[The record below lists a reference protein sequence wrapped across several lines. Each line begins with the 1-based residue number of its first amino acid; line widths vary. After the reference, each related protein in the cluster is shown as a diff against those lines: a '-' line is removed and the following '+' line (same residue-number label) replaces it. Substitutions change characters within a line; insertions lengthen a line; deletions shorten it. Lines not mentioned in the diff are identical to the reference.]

1 MKPLDTNTQAK
12 KANIKNDTV
21 FIQSVLT
28 HYKAHGRHDLVWRKK
43 ISAYRILVS
52 EIMLQQTQVSRVVP
66 KFELWMKRYPTLSAL
81 SKASLAD
88 ILKLWQGLGYQRR
101 AKALFEV
108 AQTSQSIP
116 KTYDKLL
123 MLKGIGPYTA
133 SAVCA
138 FAYNI
143 FPEKLLET
151 NIRTALIE
159 EFHLPAMP
167 AHAGQAGQGVVKV
180 HDGLLYDDLN
190 RLNHHLLV
198 QDIGAREW
206 YYALMD
212 YGAHLKTLR
221 ISHNEKSSHYT
232 KQTPYE
238 GSSRQLRAKVLF
250 AVTHH
255 EKLPQDERLESVI
268 NQLTKEGYII
278 KKGRGYSVV

>member
-1 MKPLDTNTQAK
+1 MKRSDINTLAK
-12 KANIKNDTV
+12 KAHTKNDTV

-28 HYKAHGRHDLVWRKK
+28 HYKLHGRHDLVWRKK

-81 SKASLAD
+81 SKASLTD

-108 AQTSQSIP
+108 AQTTRVIP
-116 KTYDKLL
+116 KAYEELL
-123 MLKGIGPYTA
+123 TLKGIGPYTA

-159 EFHLPAMP
+159 AFHQSAT
-167 AHAGQAGQGVVKV
+167 KV

-190 RLNHHLLV
+190 RLNHHPLV
-198 QDIGAREW
+198 QSIGAREW

-212 YGAHLKTLR
+212 YGAYLKTLR
-221 ISHNEKSSHYT
+221 VSHNSKSAHYT

-238 GSSRQLRAKVLF
+238 GSARQFRAKVLF
-250 AVTHH
+250 AITHR
-255 EKLPQDERLESVI
+255 EKLPHDERLESI
-268 NQLTKEGYII
+268 ISQLTKEGYIV
-278 KKGRGYSVV
+278 KKGKGYCVV

>member
-1 MKPLDTNTQAK
+1 MDDRK
-12 KANIKNDTV
+12 
-21 FIQSVLT
+21 FINKVLR
-28 HYKAHGRHDLVWRKK
+28 HYKVSGRHTLLWRRKVTP
-43 ISAYRILVS
+43 YRILVS

-66 KFELWMKRYPTLSAL
+66 KFELWMKRYPTLSRL
-81 SKASLAD
+81 SKASLSD

-108 AQTSQSIP
+108 AQTSKSIP
-116 KTYDKLL
+116 KTYGELL

-159 EFHLPAMP
+159 AFH
-167 AHAGQAGQGVVKV
+167 QGTTKV
-180 HDGLLYDDLN
+180 HDGVLHDDLA
-190 RLNHHLLV
+190 RLNHHSLV
-198 QDIGAREW
+198 KNLGAREW

-221 ISHNEKSSHYT
+221 VSHNSKSAHYT

-238 GSSRQLRAKVLF
+238 GSARQLRAKVLF
-250 AVTHH
+250 AITHR

-278 KKGRGYSVV
+278 KKGKGYVVV

>member
-1 MKPLDTNTQAK
+1 MKRSDTNTQAK
-12 KANIKNDTV
+12 KAHTKNDTV

-43 ISAYRILVS
+43 ITAYRILVS

-66 KFELWMKRYPTLSAL
+66 KFELWVKRYPTLSAL
-81 SKASLAD
+81 SKASLTD

-108 AQTSQSIP
+108 AQTSHAIP
-116 KTYDKLL
+116 KSYDELL
-123 MLKGIGPYTA
+123 ALKGIGPYTA

-159 EFHLPAMP
+159 AFH
-167 AHAGQAGQGVVKV
+167 QGVTKV
-180 HDGLLYDDLN
+180 HDGVLYDDLN
-190 RLNHHLLV
+190 RLNHHPLV
-198 QDIGAREW
+198 QDTGAREW

-221 ISHNEKSSHYT
+221 VSHNKKSAHYT

-250 AVTHH
+250 AITHH
-255 EKLPQDERLESVI
+255 EKLPHDERLQSVI
-268 NQLTKEGYII
+268 DQLTKEGYII
-278 KKGRGYSVV
+278 KKGKGYVIV

>member
-1 MKPLDTNTQAK
+1 MKRSDTNTQAK
-12 KANIKNDTV
+12 KANTKNDTV
-21 FIQSVLT
+21 FIRSVLT

-81 SKASLAD
+81 SKASLTD

-108 AQTSQSIP
+108 AQTSKSIS
-116 KTYDKLL
+116 KSYEELL
-123 MLKGIGPYTA
+123 ALKGIGPYTA

-138 FAYNI
+138 FAYNV

-159 EFHLPAMP
+159 EFH
-167 AHAGQAGQGVVKV
+167 QGTTKV

-190 RLNHHLLV
+190 RLNHHPLV
-198 QDIGAREW
+198 QSTGAREW

-212 YGAHLKTLR
+212 YGSHLKTLR

-232 KQTPYE
+232 KQTLYE
-238 GSSRQLRAKVLF
+238 GSTRQLRAKVLF
-250 AVTHH
+250 AITHH
-255 EKLPQDERLESVI
+255 EKLPQDERLELVI